1 MCQCR
6 HNLNTQL
13 TYINITMK
21 HLFLFFAF
29 LSVFT
34 VETYAQA
41 EYKSLESFNNDTL
54 KYIRYN
60 FEENKQR
67 YIGQAYSKL
76 IKEFELTPYYDKT
89 FKWREPDKSKI
100 WGVRIAYF
108 PDMYVFFFNKKHLD
122 DFLYIDVEFEKEYLR
137 STADLRQGLS
147 KGTPHYLDHLFEG
160 HIIKNIKVR
169 TISEV
174 IKQNKTVPLGRTIT
188 EL

>member
-1 MCQCR
+1 
-6 HNLNTQL
+6 
-13 TYINITMK
+13 MK

-169 TISEV
+169 TISEF

>member
-1 MCQCR
+1 
-6 HNLNTQL
+6 
-13 TYINITMK
+13 MK
-21 HLFLFFAF
+21 NLFLFFAF

-76 IKEFELTPYYDKT
+76 IKEFELTPYYDKIFT
-89 FKWREPDKSKI
+89 WREPDKSKI

-108 PDMYVFFFNKKHLD
+108 PDMLYVSLKNKKRLD
-122 DFLYIDVEFEKEYLR
+122 DFLYIYVEFEKEYLR
-137 STADLRQGLS
+137 TAADFQYSLYKS
-147 KGTPHYLDHLFEG
+147 TPHYLDHLFEG

-169 TISEV
+169 TLAEDIELEK
-174 IKQNKTVPLGRTIT
+174 IFPFAKTRT

>member
-1 MCQCR
+1 
-6 HNLNTQL
+6 
-13 TYINITMK
+13 MK
-21 HLFLFFAF
+21 HLFLLFAF

>member
-1 MCQCR
+1 
-6 HNLNTQL
+6 
-13 TYINITMK
+13 MK
-21 HLFLFFAF
+21 HLFLLFAF

-34 VETYAQA
+34 VETYAHA

-60 FEENKQR
+60 FEENKKR
-67 YIGQAYSKL
+67 YIGKPFCEF
-76 IKEFELTPYYDKT
+76 IKEFQLTPYYDKT
-89 FKWREPDKSKI
+89 FKWREPNKSKI

-108 PDMYVFFFNKKHLD
+108 PDMIYVGLKNKKRLD
-122 DFLYIDVEFEKEYLR
+122 YFLFIDVEFEKEYLR

-160 HIIKNIKVR
+160 HIIKNIKVK
-169 TISEV
+169 TYTEV
-174 IKQNKTVPLGRTIT
+174 IEENKTFPLGETIT

>member
-1 MCQCR
+1 
-6 HNLNTQL
+6 
-13 TYINITMK
+13 MK

-34 VETYAQA
+34 VETYAHA

>member
-1 MCQCR
+1 MTK
-6 HNLNTQL
+6 HSNGENL
-13 TYINITMK
+13 IN
-21 HLFLFFAF
+21 
-29 LSVFT
+29 
-34 VETYAQA
+34 
-41 EYKSLESFNNDTL
+41 
-54 KYIRYN
+54 
-60 FEENKQR
+60 QR
-67 YIGQAYSKL
+67 YG
-76 IKEFELTPYYDKT
+76 
-89 FKWREPDKSKI
+89 
-100 WGVRIAYF
+100 GVRIAYF

>member
-1 MCQCR
+1 
-6 HNLNTQL
+6 
-13 TYINITMK
+13 MK

>member
-1 MCQCR
+1 
-6 HNLNTQL
+6 
-13 TYINITMK
+13 MK

-160 HIIKNIKVR
+160 HIIKNIKVK
-169 TISEV
+169 TYTEV
-174 IKQNKTVPLGRTIT
+174 IEENKTFPLGETIT

>member
-1 MCQCR
+1 
-6 HNLNTQL
+6 
-13 TYINITMK
+13 MK

-89 FKWREPDKSKI
+89 FKWREPNKSKI

>member
-1 MCQCR
+1 
-6 HNLNTQL
+6 
-13 TYINITMK
+13 MK

-60 FEENKQR
+60 FEVNKQR
-67 YIGQAYSKL
+67 YIGQAYNKF

-89 FKWREPDKSKI
+89 FTWREPNKSKI

-108 PDMYVFFFNKKHLD
+108 PDMIYVGLKNKKRLD
-122 DFLYIDVEFEKEYLR
+122 YFLFIDVEFEKEYLR
-137 STADLRQGLS
+137 TEADYQYSLYAS
-147 KGTPHYLDHLFEG
+147 TPHYLDHLFEG
-160 HIIKNIKVR
+160 HIIKNIKVK
-169 TISEV
+169 TYTEV
-174 IKQNKTVPLGRTIT
+174 IEENKTFPLGRTIT